1 MNELNTDDMFEECVD
16 IDMSPYIEDDDFD
29 LEDGETL
36 WRQDSN
42 EGVLQNEEAVSYGVV
57 SSDITGGEGVP
68 LDIPADVRQAIN
80 VVNDYFLPDEMVIN
94 AAQRACDFFGIPM
107 PPIQNSPEFGVC
119 VFTNN
124 PDTLYDDAF
133 GFSREQMMEMGI
145 RGEDS
150 MTLVFTHECAHRA
163 LQQFCSN
170 LSPHTQELICD
181 YFAGIHAAANG
192 IDITNFVNSLRDTVG
207 GPTHP
212 DGILRSDSAESG
224 VQAYYDLKEQG
235 VDLTFNNCMDYF
247 FKHYNDTGNVYSYA
261 PSAGD
266 VDYYQHMV
274 NITSGSEQ
282 AHYIE
287 KLGQAIDASRHG
299 FVGIAQ
305 DMLREG
311 MGVKSPYV
319 WYPKPEDN
327 IDHDRHV
334 PFTGS
339 SKWDDDDYNINAAE
353 EAEARGDY
361 KTMEKHLARVK
372 GK

>member
-1 MNELNTDDMFEECVD
+1 MFDECIDVD
-16 IDMSPYIEDDDFD
+16 KSPYMEDSDFNFGD
-29 LEDGETL
+29 EDAV
-36 WRQDSN
+36 WQQDSN
-42 EGVLQNEEAVSYGVV
+42 DGVLQNEVASYGVV
-57 SSDITGGEGVP
+57 SSDMIGGGGVSQN
-68 LDIPADVRQAIN
+68 IPADVQHALN

-163 LQQFCSN
+163 LQQFCGN

-235 VDLTFNNCMDYF
+235 VDLTFNNCLDYF
-247 FKHYNDTGNVYSYA
+247 FKHYNDAEGIFSYA
-261 PSAGD
+261 PSAED
-266 VDYYQHMV
+266 IDYYQHMV

-287 KLGQAIDASRHG
+287 KLGQAINASRHG
-299 FVGIAQ
+299 FAGLEHHMPEGSDVGSGHVLYSRFED
-305 DMLREG
+305 DMR
-311 MGVKSPYV
+311 
-319 WYPKPEDN
+319 
-327 IDHDRHV
+327 HDRHTS
-334 PFTGS
+334 FTGS
-339 SKWDDDDYNINAAE
+339 SKWDDDDYNIKAAK

-361 KTMEKHLARVK
+361 ETMNKHLRRVK

>member
-1 MNELNTDDMFEECVD
+1 MFEECAD
-16 IDMSPYIEDDDFD
+16 IDKSPYMEDSDFNF
-29 LEDGETL
+29 EDEDAV
-36 WRQDSN
+36 WQQDSN
-42 EGVLQNEEAVSYGVV
+42 DGVLQNEVASYGVV
-57 SSDITGGEGVP
+57 SSDIIGGGGVSQ
-68 LDIPADVRQAIN
+68 DIPADVQHALN

-107 PPIQNSPEFGVC
+107 PPIHNSPEFGVC

-163 LQQFCSN
+163 LQQFCGN

-192 IDITNFVNSLRDTVG
+192 IDITTFVNSLRDTLG

-235 VDLTFNNCMDYF
+235 VDLTFNNCLDYF
-247 FKHYNDTGNVYSYA
+247 FKHYNDAEGIFSYA
-261 PSAGD
+261 PS
-266 VDYYQHMV
+266 
-274 NITSGSEQ
+274 Q

-299 FVGIAQ
+299 FAGLAQ

-311 MGVKSPYV
+311 MGVESPYV

-339 SKWDDDDYNINAAE
+339 SKWDDDDYNIKVAE

-361 KTMEKHLARVK
+361 ETMNKHLRRVK